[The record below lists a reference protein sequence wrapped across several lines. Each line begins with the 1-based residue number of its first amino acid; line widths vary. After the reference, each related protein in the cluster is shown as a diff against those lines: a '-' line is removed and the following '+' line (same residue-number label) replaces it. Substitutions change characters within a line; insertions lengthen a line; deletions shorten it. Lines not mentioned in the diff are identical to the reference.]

1 LGELSRGTQERNAR
15 SSGLATA
22 TQKRRVTSRAARALK
37 LLASNLRGVTDG
49 AVLAHGFTPTMMAGL
64 VRDGL
69 ATVQRETLKVG
80 GAPMRF
86 ESYHITAAGWKT
98 LKGR

>member
-1 LGELSRGTQERNAR
+1 M
-15 SSGLATA
+15 ATA
-22 TQKRRVTSRAARALK
+22 IQKRRVTSRTARALK

-49 AVLAHGFTPTMMAGL
+49 AVLAHGFTATMMAGL

-69 ATVQRETLKVG
+69 ATLQRDTLKLG
-80 GAPMRF
+80 GVPIKF
-86 ESYHITAAGWKT
+86 ESYRITAAGWKA

>member
-1 LGELSRGTQERNAR
+1 MQGV
-15 SSGLATA
+15 SGLATA
-22 TQKRRVTSRAARALK
+22 TQKRRITSRAARALK

-49 AVLAHGFTPTMMAGL
+49 AVLAHGFTATMMAGL

-69 ATVQRETLKVG
+69 ATVQREALKVG
-80 GAPMRF
+80 GAPIKF
-86 ESYHITAAGWKT
+86 ESYRITAAGWKA